1 MLFCFVILEQIF
13 SQKGMCGM
21 ILLELCALILH
32 KKVYSKAVL
41 FNCFGHIFPTVCRL
55 LNRPDALTMQT
66 QHLAKMYSN
75 AHTSLLFTVVD

>member
-32 KKVYSKAVL
+32 KKSVFKSSPVQL
-41 FNCFGHIFPTVCRL
+41 FWTYFSHGMPLI
-55 LNRPDALTMQT
+55 
-66 QHLAKMYSN
+66 K
-75 AHTSLLFTVVD
+75 